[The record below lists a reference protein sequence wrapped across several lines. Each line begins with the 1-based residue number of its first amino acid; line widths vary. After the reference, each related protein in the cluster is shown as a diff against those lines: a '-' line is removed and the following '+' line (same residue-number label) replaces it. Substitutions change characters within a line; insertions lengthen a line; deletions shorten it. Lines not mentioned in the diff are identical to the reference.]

1 MFNHQLPLRNGVRP
15 VIIFFSF
22 LLCLVLLVTPQV
34 RGVAT
39 EDDGITQGKELF
51 FQGRQT
57 YYSAEAPLAQVV
69 EVLTAAKKVL
79 GQAKNYEGY
88 YWLGQTE
95 YLLGEVAETMGNQP
109 EAARAFTESG
119 KWAKQALE
127 VNKNSSDALRLL
139 ADTYM
144 RLMNYRG
151 SLYMVSHGPQALKL
165 LKKALALEKNNYTAL
180 NSLAMYYINAPAIG
194 GGDIDQGIKALE
206 KALHSTEEFDNF
218 ISYVWLGTAWQ
229 KKGDP
234 EKAKAYFRQALTIY
248 PANSWAKG
256 LLEGCE

>member
-1 MFNHQLPLRNGVRP
+1 MFNPQLPLRTGARQ
-15 VIIFFSF
+15 IRTFLSF
-22 LLCLVLLVTPQV
+22 WLCLVLLIAPPV

-39 EDDGITQGKELF
+39 EDERITQGKELF
-51 FQGRQT
+51 FQGRQA
-57 YYSAEAPLAQVV
+57 YYSAKVPLAQVV
-69 EVLTAAKKVL
+69 EVLTTAKEVL
-79 GQAKNYEGY
+79 TQAKNYEGY

-95 YLLGEVAETMGNQP
+95 YVLGEVAETMGNQP
-109 EAARAFTESG
+109 EAARAFTKSG

-127 VNKNSSDALRLL
+127 VKENSSDALRLL

-151 SLYMVSHGPQALKL
+151 TLYMVSYGPQALKL
-165 LKKALALEKNNYTAL
+165 LKKALALEKNNYTAI

-194 GGDIDQGIKALE
+194 GGDLDRGIEALE
-206 KALHSTEEFDNF
+206 NALHSPDEFDNF

-229 KKGDP
+229 KKGAP

-248 PANSWAKG
+248 PENPWAKG
-256 LLEGCE
+256 LLEGCK